1 MHRPYFYNQRDCWFE
16 LILPPLQFISFSLL
30 IRIISNQKNNYE
42 HENHQPN
49 KAVRTN
55 KTAALANVEKCV
67 ARQCT
72 HNRKPKKHNINRW

>member
-1 MHRPYFYNQRDCWFE
+1 MHRHLIYNQRDCWFE
-16 LILPPLQFISFSLL
+16 LILPPLQVYQLQPTNKSYLT
-30 IRIISNQKNNYE
+30 KKTNYE

-55 KTAALANVEKCV
+55 KTAALANVEKYV

-72 HNRKPKKHNINRW
+72 DNRKPKKHNINRW